1 MKKPEDIL
9 FTHWK
14 AWADS
19 THSVNATR
27 RDLKETGLAEM
38 VVPAMEEWAEIF
50 ADAAVRL
57 MATRVLFWDGKGK
70 FQDASIQELAE
81 IVRHAPRL
89 LRDLHD
95 LQNGPPLEKYREEWE
110 ATMQKIGDFLEKHET
125 E

>member
-1 MKKPEDIL
+1 MKKPADIL
-9 FTHWK
+9 FAHWK
-14 AWADS
+14 AWADA
-19 THSVNATR
+19 TFAGTFTR
-27 RDLKETGLAEM
+27 RDLKETALAEV

-57 MATRVLFWDGKGK
+57 MATRILFWNGKGR

-81 IVRHAPRL
+81 IVRQAPRL

-95 LQNGPPLEKYREEWE
+95 IQNGPPLERDREEWE
-110 ATMQKIGDFLEKHET
+110 EVMRRVGDFLNQHET

>member
-1 MKKPEDIL
+1 MKKPEDVL

-14 AWADS
+14 AWADA

-27 RDLKETGLAEM
+27 RDLKETGLAEV
-38 VVPAMEEWAEIF
+38 VVPAMEEYAEEY
-50 ADAAVRL
+50 ADSQTRL
-57 MATRVLFWDGKGK
+57 MARRILSWDGKGR
-70 FQDASIQELAE
+70 FQDASVQELAE

-110 ATMQKIGDFLEKHET
+110 RTMREVGEFLEKYER

>member
-9 FTHWK
+9 FRHWK
-14 AWADS
+14 AWAD
-19 THSVNATR
+19 ATFADTFPR
-27 RDLKETGLAEM
+27 QDMEENGLVEM

-50 ADAAVRL
+50 ADATVRL
-57 MATRVLFWDGKGK
+57 MATRILFWDGKGK

-89 LRDLHD
+89 LRSLHD
-95 LQNGPPLEKYREEWE
+95 IQNGPPLEKYREEWE
-110 ATMQKIGDFLEKHET
+110 DVMKEVGDFLNQHET